1 MGLLANGFRDKSGV
15 FQTFGATA
23 SNNAYPSAL
32 MSNYARTG
40 ATRNISAGQ
49 GITDHKV
56 GGVQLFRVVGMAKN
70 LEAIGFQCVSG
81 AKLYVARCFA
91 VAA

>member
-1 MGLLANGFRDKSGV
+1 MTIWTHRGKDASGADTHITTNLNG
-15 FQTFGATA
+15 TF
-23 SNNAYPSAL
+23 L
-32 MSNYARTG
+32 
-40 ATRNISAGQ
+40 
-49 GITDHKV
+49 ITDHKV

-91 VAA
+91 VAV